1 MNCYG
6 ARTNPMGHRRTACAI
21 FAEALHAFRRQS
33 WDEAK
38 AKFHQQM
45 KNSEEYGLS
54 KYYLKLCEQ
63 YEKNPPGE
71 GWDGVID
78 LEEK

>member
-1 MNCYG
+1 MKN
-6 ARTNPMGHRRTACAI
+6 RTGACAI
-21 FAEALHAFRRQS
+21 FAEALQAFRRQS
-33 WDEAK
+33 WDVAK
-38 AKFHQQM
+38 AKFHQHT
-45 KNSEEYGLS
+45 KNSGEYGLS
-54 KYYLKLCEQ
+54 NYYLKLCEQ

>member
-1 MNCYG
+1 MNYYV
-6 ARTNPMGHRRTACAI
+6 AQKNATKNRTRACAI
-21 FAEALHAFRRQS
+21 FAEALQAFRKLS

-38 AKFHQQM
+38 AKFHEQM
-45 KNSEEYGLS
+45 KNSGEYGLS
-54 KYYLKLCEQ
+54 EYDRKLCEQ
-63 YEKNPPGE
+63 YEKNPPGQ